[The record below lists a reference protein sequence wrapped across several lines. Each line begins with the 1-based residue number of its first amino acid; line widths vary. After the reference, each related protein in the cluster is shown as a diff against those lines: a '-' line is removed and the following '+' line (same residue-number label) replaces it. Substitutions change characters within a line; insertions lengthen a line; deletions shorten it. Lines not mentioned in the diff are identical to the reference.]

1 MNPLQ
6 TPTHIYECAV
16 SLGHS
21 IVADLFMQ
29 PNLNYYNKML
39 NSNHNLICTN
49 DEEKNDVKYFKCI
62 KILLIYF

>member
-1 MNPLQ
+1 
-6 TPTHIYECAV
+6 
-16 SLGHS
+16 
-21 IVADLFMQ
+21 MQ